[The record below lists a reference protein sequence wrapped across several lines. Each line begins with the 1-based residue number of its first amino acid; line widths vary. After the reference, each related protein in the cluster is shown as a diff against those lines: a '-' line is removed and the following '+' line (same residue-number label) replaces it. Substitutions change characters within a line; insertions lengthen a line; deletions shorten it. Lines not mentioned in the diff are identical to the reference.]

1 MADVADHHHDAP
13 ADGSRLRERPSAR
26 PLHLH
31 NSDDAKQRVLELN
44 EQEDKVHADGREK
57 RTYGR
62 TPDGTVFIVPHTHDM
77 VSQLLSPSQPKNL
90 SDAVV
95 LAVLAGHILTLY
107 ILPQRARIPVFA
119 AIFLFWRAA
128 YNAGIGWL
136 LNEQSNH
143 NRLVLWA
150 KNSHIL
156 DKPEGGKN
164 PHPTLYGLLK
174 REMETKIPKDY
185 RFEDAPLEYNAW
197 LLFRRVVDLILMC
210 DFVSYCLFAVACFN
224 RPHESWLLWGLRWST
239 GIILFLFNLWVKLDA
254 HRVVKDYAW
263 YWGDFFYLIDQQLTF
278 DGVFEMAP
286 HPMYS
291 VGYAGY
297 YGISMMAASY
307 KVLLISIIAHAA
319 QFAFLILVENPHIEK
334 TYNPP
339 PPRKRLNSQTIASED
354 RPSSS
359 QSDLTWAADAAAASA
374 SASAPAPPRD
384 VAHPT
389 QIHNIVGPQ
398 NTDFH
403 RSIDVTVVL
412 FSFYIFCLATL
423 TPNTWPI
430 RAFLLINAFAWR
442 LWYAL
447 GLGYILDRQSKKK
460 NWTRHF
466 IKYGD
471 SKDEAWRQWKYLYH
485 LSMIM
490 CHASFMAA
498 AWKMYSLPPDWF
510 YGLTLLRHVL
520 GVALIALQL
529 WTVISIYD
537 SLGEFGWFFGDFFF
551 DPSPKNL
558 TYSGIYRFLNNPE
571 RVLGLAG
578 VWGIALI
585 TWSVPIF
592 YLAATAHMLNL
603 AFLQFVERPHMQK
616 LYGQRLRET
625 SGVSKTLRQALPSP
639 VRQWHSAA
647 DSYLNST
654 VEFIEDFLDSAR
666 PKLAAGV
673 GTIVKDTRTL
683 FKSYPARISITRL
696 APDLAGHD
704 PKDYKVEV
712 EGTRSSPTAE
722 IQKNGGREGE
732 LARAPATRTSEYKS
746 LMLEYGAPIKVRWR
760 APLNHSKKDWIGLYM
775 VADNASR
782 EVTNIAS
789 NGRWVATNRG
799 HWDSVRAEEG
809 ILVSDRFVPGGSRDD
824 GEADC
829 FTGEVEFR
837 GDKLWWTTGV
847 FEFRY
852 HHDGKHNVMAL
863 SQPFEIRIPRFDEDD
878 VELDMNGT
886 MHTPV
891 EQALLPVIQNCFDR
905 DPEIAP
911 STPEEPFGSLV
922 ERDGKF
928 ARRVVYAVHQMFG
941 IELAPQV
948 VQADG
953 NVRNLAWRICNAKK
967 VLAPYSM
974 STSHGRNTPTL
985 R

>member
-1 MADVADHHHDAP
+1 MSDAG
-13 ADGSRLRERPSAR
+13 AAQGAEGSELRERPTAK

-31 NSDDAKQRVLELN
+31 NSGDAKQRVLALN
-44 EQEDKVHADGREK
+44 EQEDQGDCHGREK

-77 VSQLLSPSQPKNL
+77 VSQLLSPSQPKNI
-90 SDAVV
+90 SDLAV
-95 LAVLAGHILTLY
+95 LAVLAGLGFTLY
-107 ILPQRARIPVFA
+107 VLPKSARVPIFA
-119 AIFLFWRAA
+119 VIFLFWRAA

-136 LNEQSNH
+136 LNMQSKH

-150 KNSHIL
+150 KNSHIFE
-156 DKPEGGKN
+156 KPESGNN
-164 PHPTLYGLLK
+164 PRPALYRLLK

-185 RFEDAPLEYNAW
+185 KFEEAPLEYNTW
-197 LLFRRVVDLILMC
+197 LVFRRVVDLILMC
-210 DFVSYCLFAVACFN
+210 DFVSYCLFAVACFH
-224 RPHESWLLWGLRWST
+224 RPDESWGLWALRWTT

-307 KVLLISIIAHAA
+307 KVLFISIIAHAA
-319 QFAFLILVENPHIEK
+319 QFAFLTLVENPHIEK

-339 PPRKRLNSQTIASED
+339 PPRKRLNSQSIAHED
-354 RPSSS
+354 RPTSSHS
-359 QSDLTWAADAAAASA
+359 EANFADSVSVLDSA
-374 SASAPAPPRD
+374 GQPR
-384 VAHPT
+384 
-389 QIHNIVGPQ
+389 QFHNIVGWT
-398 NTDFH
+398 NTDLH
-403 RSIDVTVVL
+403 RSIDVTVLL
-412 FSFYIFCLATL
+412 FQFYMFLLVAL

-430 RAFLLINAFAWR
+430 RAFFLVNAFAWR
-442 LWYAL
+442 LWYSL

-466 IKYGD
+466 IKYGE

-485 LSMIM
+485 LSMTM
-490 CHASFMAA
+490 CHASFMCA
-498 AWKMYSLPPDWF
+498 AWKMYVLPPDWND
-510 YGLTLLRHVL
+510 GLALLRHVL

-529 WTVISIYD
+529 WTIVSIYE

-578 VWGIALI
+578 LWGIALI
-585 TWSVPIF
+585 TWSTPIF

-603 AFLQFVERPHMQK
+603 AFLQFIERPHMQK
-616 LYGQRLRET
+616 LYGENLRET
-625 SGVSKTLRQALPSP
+625 SGVSKTFRQALPSP
-639 VRQWHSAA
+639 IRNWHSAA
-647 DSYLNST
+647 DVYLNST
-654 VEFIEDFLDSAR
+654 AEFIEDILETAR
-666 PKLAAGV
+666 PKLAAGME
-673 GTIVKDTRTL
+673 TFVKDTSSL

-696 APDLAGHD
+696 APDLAGLD
-704 PKDYKVEV
+704 PKEYKVEI
-712 EGTRSSPTAE
+712 EGTLSSSTAE
-722 IQKNGGREGE
+722 AQKSGGREGE
-732 LARAPATRTSEYKS
+732 MARVPAARTSEFKT
-746 LMLEYGAPIKVRWR
+746 LMLQYGAPIRVRWR
-760 APLNHSKKDWIGLYM
+760 APLKHSKKDWIGLYM

-782 EVTNIAS
+782 DVTRIAS
-789 NGRWVATNRG
+789 NGRWVATNKG
-799 HWDSVRAEEG
+799 VWDSTRAEEG
-809 ILVSDRFVPGGSRDD
+809 IIVSDKLVPAAFREDGGT
-824 GEADC
+824 DC
-829 FTGEVEFR
+829 YTGEMQFT

-852 HHDGKHNVMAL
+852 HHGGKHNVMAL
-863 SQPFEIRIPRFDEDD
+863 SQAFEIRIPRFDEED
-878 VELDMNGT
+878 VELDANGSF
-886 MHTPV
+886 HRAV
-891 EQALLPVIQNCFDR
+891 EQTLLPLIQNCFDR

-911 STPEEPFGSLV
+911 STPDEAFGSLV

-928 ARRVVYAVHQMFG
+928 ARRVVFAVHQMFG
-941 IELAPQV
+941 IEFAPEV

-974 STSHGRNTPTL
+974 SPSHGRNTPTTL
-985 R
+985 GY